1 MGMSGERELLAQRPC
16 SGMRKCV
23 QITEKGRVWLSL
35 VSKGTM
41 VDKFSNCKIIRTF

>member
-1 MGMSGERELLAQRPC
+1 MGMSGERELLAQRSC

-41 VDKFSNCKIIRTF
+41 VDKFSKGKIIRTF